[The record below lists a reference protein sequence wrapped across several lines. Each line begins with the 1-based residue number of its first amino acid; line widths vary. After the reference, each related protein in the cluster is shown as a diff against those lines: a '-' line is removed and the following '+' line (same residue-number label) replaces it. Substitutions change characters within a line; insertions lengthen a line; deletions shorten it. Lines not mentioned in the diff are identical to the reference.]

1 MGQSSSKWPLAYKD
15 VNKDVPLE
23 EHLARTA
30 RLALV
35 LFEEDLG
42 VLGKRV
48 GRLLELEPEDLKNAL
63 LLSAL
68 LHDVGKA
75 SRYYLEAYCEERGCK
90 FVAHEIVSAVI
101 VLNAARRAGDSK
113 AVRLLSIVAK
123 TVARHHAAMECRHPR
138 DLLERFGQRECTDRL
153 RILRDAIAKLD
164 ANDIRAAVE
173 KPLREFGHL
182 EHVVSIELLEDA
194 VGYIKSQ
201 ASGEAGIQ
209 FVSSLAR
216 ELALKPPG
224 RDGEAESALVASLS
238 GMLMVAD
245 NLVAGFCEKRS
256 GDAPAY
262 SEHWRWELW
271 RRIERGESGVREFCQ
286 SLLEE
291 CESCV

>member
-1 MGQSSSKWPLAYKD
+1 MGQSSSTWPLAYEG
-15 VNKDVPLE
+15 VLLE

-42 VLGKRV
+42 VLEKRA
-48 GRLLELEPEDLKNAL
+48 GHLLELEPEDLKNAL

-75 SRYYLEAYCEERGCK
+75 SRYYLEAYCMKEGKCR
-90 FVAHEIVSAVI
+90 FVMHEIVSAGI
-101 VLNAARRAGDSK
+101 ALNAARRARDTK
-113 AVRLLSIVAK
+113 TVRMLSIVAK

-138 DLLERFGQRECTDRL
+138 DLLERLGRRECTDRL
-153 RILRDAIAKLD
+153 RILRDAITRLD
-164 ANDIRAAVE
+164 ASDIRAAVE
-173 KPLREFGHL
+173 KPLRELEHL
-182 EHVVSIELLEDA
+182 EHAVSIELLEDA
-194 VGYIKSQ
+194 VGYLKSQ
-201 ASGEAGIQ
+201 ANGGAGIQ
-209 FVSSLAR
+209 FVSSLVR
-216 ELALKPPG
+216 ELAMKPPG

-271 RRIERGESGVREFCQ
+271 RRIKRDESGVNEFCQ

-291 CESCV
+291 GESGV